1 MADVAYRNMRDRHQ
15 NQCILITGESGAGKT
30 EASKIV
36 MKYIAA
42 VSGSSE
48 QVDRVKESL
57 LNSNPI
63 LEAFGNAKTI
73 RNDNSSRFVCLL
85 PPWLCWLSMT
95 RRVNLPPPWYLSRA
109 STWTFSLISRE
120 IRLEES

>member
-1 MADVAYRNMRDRHQ
+1 MVHSFALADSAYRNMRDRHQ

-42 VSGSSE
+42 VSGSSA

-63 LEAFGNAKTI
+63 LEGQFGFFFPL
-73 RNDNSSRFVCLL
+73 RQ
-85 PPWLCWLSMT
+85 
-95 RRVNLPPPWYLSRA
+95 
-109 STWTFSLISRE
+109 
-120 IRLEES
+120 